1 MAMTKEMIDER
12 GAKTG
17 VTRMFESSGTPE
29 IVTDPCLATAAEEAS
44 RRVSVTLAP
53 SGTVPTVARAVVSP
67 SGDETGAAASL
78 TATATGSRVPC
89 GRDAGYLTAARDAAG
104 DDPGSGMP

>member
-1 MAMTKEMIDER
+1 MVMIAEP

-17 VTRMFESSGTPE
+17 VTRMFASSGTPE
-29 IVTDPCLATAAEEAS
+29 IFTDPCLAMAAEETL

-53 SGTVPTVARAVVSP
+53 SATASTVARAVVSR

-78 TATATGSRVPC
+78 TATGAGS
-89 GRDAGYLTAARDAAG
+89 GGDGDRDAGYLTAARDAAG